1 MSNQNRLNQNMY
13 GNVSAEWEKESNLH
27 KNALIDCGPQPF
39 ITNIQNDTRSNRCF
53 RTTLWT
59 GTYLQ
64 LTLMSIPAGE
74 DIGLEAHHD
83 VDQFLRIEQGQG
95 IVMMGDSC
103 DTVAVCGRV
112 YPGCAIFVP
121 AGTWHNLINAGCSP
135 LKLYSIYAP
144 PEHPAGTVHPTK
156 KDALADEHHN
166 GKY

>member
-1 MSNQNRLNQNMY
+1 MSNYDRLSQNMS
-13 GNVSAEWEKESNLH
+13 GNAHAEWEKENKLH
-27 KNALIDCGPQPF
+27 KNALADCGAEPF
-39 ITNIQNDTRSNRCF
+39 VTNIQYATQSNRCF

-59 GTYLQ
+59 GEYLQ

-74 DIGLEAHHD
+74 DIGLEEHPD

-95 IVMMGDSC
+95 IVMMGESC
-103 DTVAVCGRV
+103 DSVEVCGRV

-144 PEHPAGTVHPTK
+144 PEHPPCTVHPTK
-156 KDALADEHHN
+156 KDALADEHHH
-166 GKY
+166 K